1 MSKLIRCRRSIVCL
15 VGIVACMVVGLHNHV
30 DTSVAISM
38 ICAALAGANAAQS
51 AVESRNGAAG

>member
-30 DTSVAISM
+30 DTSVSIAM
-38 ICAALAGANAAQS
+38 ICAALAGANATQGSMEAKH
-51 AVESRNGAAG
+51 AAE